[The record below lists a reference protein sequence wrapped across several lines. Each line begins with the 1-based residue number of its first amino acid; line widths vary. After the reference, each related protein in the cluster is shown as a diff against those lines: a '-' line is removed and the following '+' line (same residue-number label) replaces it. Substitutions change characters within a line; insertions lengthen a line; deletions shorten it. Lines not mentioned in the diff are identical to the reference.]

1 MTSVSH
7 VEAWNRR
14 MRNVA
19 PMPAQL
25 YSVWVAK
32 QLHW

>member
-1 MTSVSH
+1 MSSVSH
-7 VEAWNRR
+7 VEPWNSR
-14 MRNVA
+14 MRKEA
-19 PMPAQL
+19 PTPVQL